1 MNVSIFAASDNG
13 RPFVQVHFTDDTNAL
28 TNVVKLDTDVA
39 REMAAS
45 LTEMSI
51 IAEEAV
57 TNE

>member
-1 MNVSIFAASDNG
+1 MNVSIYAGHDNG
-13 RPFVQVHFTDDTNAL
+13 RPFVQVLFADDTNAL
-28 TNVVKLDTDVA
+28 TTVVKLDTDVA